1 MGILIWCF
9 KFITSENKN
18 KKQMY
23 FKDNIEC
30 NSIGKEINKSINRKS
45 IEKKSMKTKA
55 GSLKS

>member
-1 MGILIWCF
+1 MGILVWCF

-30 NSIGKEINKSINRKS
+30 NSIGKEINKSINRKP